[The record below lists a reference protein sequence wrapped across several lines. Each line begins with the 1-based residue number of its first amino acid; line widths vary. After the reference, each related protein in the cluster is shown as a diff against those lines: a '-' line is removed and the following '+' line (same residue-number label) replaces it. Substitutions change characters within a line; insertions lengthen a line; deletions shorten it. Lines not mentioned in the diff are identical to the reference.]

1 MQVTAKDLDSG
12 LNGQIKYALVNELNG
27 FRIDQQ
33 TGVITAN
40 RAKFDQKILQKVSFE
55 NSFYSIM

>member
-1 MQVTAKDLDSG
+1 MQVIAKDLDSG
-12 LNGQIKYALVNELNG
+12 LNGQIKYALVNDVNG

-40 RAKFDQKILQKVSFE
+40 QLKFDPKLLQRVR
-55 NSFYSIM
+55 